1 MKNITME
8 LNMFKKIS
16 LISITVLLAACSS
29 SQPGYADKSK
39 ENDDKYTKM
48 AKDKNMVCEFRPTTG
63 SHRKKRTCMSKELAD
78 EVRRRNQEALR
89 SQESKAQTS
98 AGSTI

>member
-1 MKNITME
+1 ME
-8 LNMFKKIS
+8 LSMFKKIS
-16 LISITVLLAACSS
+16 LISITILLAACSS
-29 SQPGYADKSK
+29 SQSGYADKSK

-48 AKDKNMVCEFRPTTG
+48 ANDKNMVCEYRPMTG

-89 SQESKAQTS
+89 SQEMKAQTS

>member
-1 MKNITME
+1 ME
-8 LNMFKKIS
+8 LKMLKKTL
-16 LISITVLLAACSS
+16 LISITILLAACSS
-29 SQPGYADKSK
+29 SQSGYADKSK

-48 AKDKNMVCEFRPTTG
+48 ANDKNMVCEYRATTG
-63 SHRKKRTCMSKELAD
+63 SHRKKRSCMSKELAD